1 MKFTTLIFA
10 AILLFSIPTPHAG
23 AAKDKYKVEDKQ
35 AIVLA
40 VFGTTVE
47 SGLKGLFNIRER
59 LENKF
64 PETPVRFAFTSN
76 IIRRIWQKRAKDPQ
90 YLAANPHI
98 PDDIIHVQGPL
109 ATIANLQDAGYNMI
123 VVQPT
128 HITPA
133 EEFFDLCSY
142 VEALDSID
150 TIKAKYKP
158 FKRLTV
164 GRPALGNFG
173 VKHPYAKDIIAAAE
187 ALADDAELA
196 RKEKAALVYMGHG
209 NEHYPSGGA
218 YLELAARMRQLY
230 PDTHTYIGSVE
241 GYPSFD
247 DMFEKLAKSGIK
259 KVLLK
264 PFMVVAGDHAKNDM
278 VGPTPDSWKSKL
290 EKLGIEVVPIMRGLG
305 EEEKFAEIFVRNAAE
320 AAEDAGIILK

>member
-1 MKFTTLIFA
+1 MKFMN
-10 AILLFSIPTPHAG
+10 ILLAVTLFFGIASPPAG
-23 AAKDKYKVEDKQ
+23 AEEDKYKVEDKQ

-59 LENKF
+59 LEKKF
-64 PETPVRFAFTSN
+64 PKTPVRFAFTSN
-76 IIRRIWQKRAKDPQ
+76 IIRRVWQKRAKDAA

-98 PDDIIHVQGPL
+98 PGDIIHVQGPL

-158 FKRLTV
+158 FKKLAV

-173 VKHPYAKDIIAAAE
+173 VKHPYAKDIVAAAE
-187 ALADDAELA
+187 ALADDAALA
-196 RKEKAALVYMGHG
+196 RQENAALVYMGHG

-230 PDTHTYIGSVE
+230 HDVRTYIGSVE
-241 GYPSFD
+241 GYPSFE

-259 KVLLK
+259 KVILK

-278 VGPTPDSWKSKL
+278 VGPTEDSWKNKL
-290 EKLGIEVVPIMRGLG
+290 EKRGIEVIPVIRGLG
-305 EEEKFAEIFVRNAAE
+305 EEDRFAEIFVRNAVE
-320 AAEDAGIILK
+320 AAEDAGIELK